1 MEGVPLLQ
9 KVVAQT
15 TEIVDNIT
23 PDQLG
28 KATPCAEWTVR
39 DLINHITAG
48 ATIFAISA
56 EQGSVPDAEMA
67 TLMGGDNLGDDY
79 RGAWKAASAQALSAF
94 EEPGVLEKI
103 VTLPFGP
110 MPAGVAL
117 NIAVFDVTTH
127 ACDLARAT
135 GQRITDTELL
145 ETALTI
151 GRQMV
156 GPELRQAGVFDPERA
171 IPADAPVADRLLCF
185 AGRRL

>member
-1 MEGVPLLQ
+1 MEGVPLLH

-15 TEIVDNIT
+15 TELVDQIT

-28 KATPCAEWTVR
+28 NATPCTEWTVR
-39 DLINHITAG
+39 DLINHITGG
-48 ATIFAISA
+48 ATMFAISA
-56 EQGSVPDAEMA
+56 EQGSVPDAQMGA
-67 TLMGGDNLGDDY
+67 LMGGDNLGDDY
-79 RGAWKAASAQALSAF
+79 RESWKAASRRALSAF
-94 EEPGVLEKI
+94 EEPGVLERI
-103 VTLPFGP
+103 VTLPFGE

-117 NIAVFDVTTH
+117 NVAVFDVTTH

-135 GQRITDTELL
+135 GQKIADTELL

-156 GPELRQAGVFDPERA
+156 GPELRQPGVFDPELA
-171 IPADAPVADRLLCF
+171 ISPDAPVADRLLCF